1 LTHIFVML
9 VHINLL
15 WVIFEGQGHRS
26 NFTVTGRNNSNSDDH
41 GAVRKVNV
49 YAADDPGE

>member
-1 LTHIFVML
+1 ML

-26 NFTVTGRNNSNSDDH
+26 KFTVTGRNNSNSDGH
-41 GAVRKVNV
+41 MYAVRKVNV
-49 YAADDPGE
+49 HTADDHGERD